1 MGKKVKK
8 IKAIYIIIEFAVTVT
23 FIIIL
28 MKIFNKKNRQIRRAW
43 AKLQR
48 YLIGYKLEVEG
59 EPDEDAKLLI
69 LNHQSMLDIVVL
81 EEIHPKNLAWV
92 AKKEIGEI
100 PFFGQILNIPKMIA
114 IDRESKASLVKLF
127 KEAEDRLQD
136 DRPIVIFPEGTRG
149 KGDKLLRFKAGAKL
163 LAQKLKLK
171 VQPILIIGTKKVFDS
186 KNMSS
191 QSGTIKVIYLDS
203 IDVTKDKDWYEKI
216 YKVMSDKFLEY
227 KNKI

>member
-8 IKAIYIIIEFAVTVT
+8 IKAIYIIIEFAITVA

-59 EPDEDAKLLI
+59 KPDEDAKLLI

-100 PFFGQILNIPKMIA
+100 PFFGQILTIPKMIA

-127 KEAEDRLQD
+127 KEAEDRLKD

-149 KGDKLLRFKAGAKL
+149 RGDRLLKFKAGAKL

-203 IDVTKDKDWYEKI
+203 IDITKDKDWYEKI
-216 YKVMSDKFLEY
+216 YKIMSDKFLEY